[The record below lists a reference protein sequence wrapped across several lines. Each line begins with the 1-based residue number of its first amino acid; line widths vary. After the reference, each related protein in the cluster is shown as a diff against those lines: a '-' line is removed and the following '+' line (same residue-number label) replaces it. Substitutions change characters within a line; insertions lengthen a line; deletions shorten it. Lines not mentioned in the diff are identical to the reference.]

1 MPFLVIEQVD
11 ASDVGWEA
19 CTYQMLIAFEGDLK
33 DEGRMRIGTP
43 PHGRSYNGSA
53 KAGRRTS

>member
-19 CTYQMLIAFEGDLK
+19 CTYQMLIAFEGDPK
-33 DEGRMRIGTP
+33 DEGRMCIGDTGP
-43 PHGRSYNGSA
+43 RQII
-53 KAGRRTS
+53 